1 MIRVRIA
8 SSSSNTILAAA
19 GGKKY
24 FQSSSASIRSRNGDG
39 WVARAGGG
47 GCIFSCKLLYT
58 GVVHRPP
65 LVTAAAYT
73 GLHGGDR
80 YWWGDDRGSIY
91 RNGDLYIARRGLC
104 IASTHPGPVT
114 PLAPSPQSLRR
125 PPTPTSRAHR
135 SALRI
140 FASGNVRGC
149 AGVSAGVRDRGVVR
163 GAGRFNE
170 TRPHHP
176 LRARS
181 ARETSL
187 T

>member
-58 GVVHRPP
+58 GMVHRPP

-80 YWWGDDRGSIY
+80 YWWGGRPRFYLQKRRPIYSPSRAMHSFNSPRPSHPLGSLSPIS
-91 RNGDLYIARRGLC
+91 
-104 IASTHPGPVT
+104 ASTADPHVASA
-114 PLAPSPQSLRR
+114 PLRTANIREWE
-125 PPTPTSRAHR
+125 R
-135 SALRI
+135 SWMR
-140 FASGNVRGC
+140 GGVRG
-149 AGVSAGVRDRGVVR
+149 
-163 GAGRFNE
+163 GAGPWCC
-170 TRPHHP
+170 TRC
-176 LRARS
+176 RQVQ
-181 ARETSL
+181 
-187 T
+187 